1 MERLIPVFGLC
12 VMVGIAWSLSSD
24 RRRFPVRVVV
34 GGLLMQFILAVLV
47 LRSEIGQSIFQSIGN
62 LFTNLLDCVD
72 KGAGFVFGDNGVSTP
87 TGFTPV
93 TPAFKVHFVAF
104 KVLPT
109 IIFFSSLMS
118 VLYYVGAMQKLV
130 GAISL
135 VMQKTL
141 GTSGAETLS
150 AAGNIFVG
158 QTEAPLLVRPY
169 LNSMTRSELMA
180 VMVGGFA
187 TIAGGVMAAYV
198 GLGIS
203 PVHLLTA
210 SLMSAPAA
218 LVIAK
223 IMQPEVDQPLT
234 LGKVEITPPMEAT
247 NVIDAAAR
255 GASDGMTL
263 ALNVAAMLIAFLGLI
278 YMLDSSLEAITNWIS
293 LKTTGTPYRLNFTQ
307 MMGWVSRPF
316 AWLMGIENKD
326 LPIAGEILGKRIVTN
341 EFIAYLDLSAK
352 PQLADEDPAFSER
365 TKTILTY
372 ALCGFA
378 NVGSIGIQIGGLGPL
393 APDRRA
399 DLVRLGVRAMIGGLL
414 ACYMT
419 ACLASILIP

>member
-1 MERLIPVFGLC
+1 MNVPQNPNFTVSYSPVSMMSTFSNNGFSYSSQSSQNTLTTFFLRENLTQEEADAYMYENLYDMPGPDIAKMMHVSVKLAKHRNIMVSKYHLPSINERL
-12 VMVGIAWSLSSD
+12 
-24 RRRFPVRVVV
+24 
-34 GGLLMQFILAVLV
+34 
-47 LRSEIGQSIFQSIGN
+47 
-62 LFTNLLDCVD
+62 
-72 KGAGFVFGDNGVSTP
+72 
-87 TGFTPV
+87 
-93 TPAFKVHFVAF
+93 

-198 GLGIS
+198 GLGVS

-341 EFIAYLDLSAK
+341 EFIAYLDISAK
-352 PQLADEDPAFSER
+352 PQSADEAPAFSER